1 MDTRTIESYDLKYD
15 GEHLIEVPGG
25 AELYYE
31 LRGQGP
37 QLTIINNFFIISP
50 LWRNFT
56 TRLVTRN
63 RILTYDL
70 RNQGA
75 SSAAETQLKFES
87 HVEDLAHLLDALDIE
102 RTYLVGTSTS
112 TLICRDFALA
122 HPERVKGLI
131 MVGPIFCPYG
141 SRRRKYLTQSWLNTL
156 ASGGVKA
163 LFAHIYPL
171 VYSDRTIENGGSPAY
186 LALRER
192 FLALNSYEQVHQNL
206 SASLTSDDDPKKLE
220 RIVCPTLLLAGEAD
234 FLTCPSSLAAA
245 CRLLPAGGM
254 QILDF
259 SGHIPYFEATAAF
272 EAAVQSFIDAAERR

>member
-75 SSAAETQLKFES
+75 SSAAGT
-87 HVEDLAHLLDALDIE
+87 
-102 RTYLVGTSTS
+102 RTVSDVPFTVCTVRSCPISACCPVGSAANMSTRS
-112 TLICRDFALA
+112 
-122 HPERVKGLI
+122 P
-131 MVGPIFCPYG
+131 GP
-141 SRRRKYLTQSWLNTL
+141 
-156 ASGGVKA
+156 SGGA
-163 LFAHIYPL
+163 LSTVRPI
-171 VYSDRTIENGGSPAY
+171 SD
-186 LALRER
+186 
-192 FLALNSYEQVHQNL
+192 
-206 SASLTSDDDPKKLE
+206 
-220 RIVCPTLLLAGEAD
+220 
-234 FLTCPSSLAAA
+234 
-245 CRLLPAGGM
+245 
-254 QILDF
+254 
-259 SGHIPYFEATAAF
+259 
-272 EAAVQSFIDAAERR
+272 

>member
-1 MDTRTIESYDLKYD
+1 MGSSTGSRKIHAGPMASPKAIGVSRDGTR
-15 GEHLIEVPGG
+15 G
-25 AELYYE
+25 
-31 LRGQGP
+31 
-37 QLTIINNFFIISP
+37 
-50 LWRNFT
+50 
-56 TRLVTRN
+56 
-63 RILTYDL
+63 
-70 RNQGA
+70 
-75 SSAAETQLKFES
+75 SALMSATS
-87 HVEDLAHLLDALDIE
+87 
-102 RTYLVGTSTS
+102 STS
-112 TLICRDFALA
+112 TPC
-122 HPERVKGLI
+122 
-131 MVGPIFCPYG
+131 
-141 SRRRKYLTQSWLNTL
+141 WLNTL